1 MAELD
6 KYKIT
11 LKKYFSKDIYDMER
25 LDLSINMSRG
35 YNYIKWVTP
44 PRFPL
49 LSRKYSKSLPNKAQE
64 IIAGIALLMVLI
76 ILKSR
81 KSKSNKK

>member
-35 YNYIKWVTP
+35 YNYIK
-44 PRFPL
+44 
-49 LSRKYSKSLPNKAQE
+49 
-64 IIAGIALLMVLI
+64 
-76 ILKSR
+76 
-81 KSKSNKK
+81 